1 MEADWQPNRKVFQ
14 ENIITLIKQDSNNN
28 KASFNIITPFS
39 SERRFNSETEILNWR
54 SLGFQD
60 FVAIFKSES

>member
-1 MEADWQPNRKVFQ
+1 MFA
-14 ENIITLIKQDSNNN
+14 LIKQDSNNN
-28 KASFNIITPFS
+28 KASFNNIITPFS